1 MLVDTDVLIW
11 NLRGSERARDR
22 LDSMPGFFI
31 SAVTYMELVQG
42 VRNAA
47 ELRTLRRAL
56 RYWNA
61 EILHLSEDISA
72 RASYFVE
79 TYALSHNLQPA
90 DALIAASALCT
101 GHTLL
106 TANDNHYRFVEGIGI
121 DVFTQ

>member
-1 MLVDTDVLIW
+1 MLVDTDVLVW
-11 NLRGSERARDR
+11 NLRGNERARDR
-22 LDSMPGFFI
+22 LDSMSGFLV
-31 SAVTYMELVQG
+31 SVVTYMELAQG

-61 EILHLSEDISA
+61 EILHLSEDVSA

-79 TYALSHNLQPA
+79 TCALSHNLQLA
-90 DALIAASALCT
+90 DALIAASALST

-106 TANDNHYRFVEGIGI
+106 TANDRHYGFI
-121 DVFTQ
+121 DGVDIEVFKP